1 MKYRSKPVEVEAVQF
16 ISDDYGNL
24 CAIGEL
30 GVKPIIKSNPL
41 RLEINTD
48 EGNLIAMPGNYIV
61 KDSIGR
67 LVIYHHSIFEK
78 IYERI

>member
-1 MKYRSKPVEVEAVQF
+1 MKYRSKPIEVEAVQF
-16 ISDDYGNL
+16 IDDDYGNL

-30 GVKPIIKSNPL
+30 GIKPIIKNNPL
-41 RLEINTD
+41 RLEINTG
-48 EGNLIAMPGNYIV
+48 EGNLIVTPGNYIV

-67 LVIYHHSIFEK
+67 LVIYNHSIFEK

>member
-16 ISDDYGNL
+16 IDDDYGNL

-30 GVKPIIKSNPL
+30 GIKPIIKTNPL
-41 RLEINTD
+41 RLEINTN
-48 EGNLIAMPGNYIV
+48 EGNLIVMQGNYIV
-61 KDSIGR
+61 KDSTGR
-67 LVIYHHSIFEK
+67 FVIYHHSIFEK